1 VELTTLF
8 LLLFINFD
16 IQNQEKFKMVA
27 PFTFARLPQIIFGHR
42 RISDLPAI
50 TGKFGRSVLLVS
62 GAKSFAALDIA
73 KELFE
78 QFDRKDIK
86 IYKVTVPGE
95 PSPELVDEVVRRF
108 ANTSIDVVVSIG
120 GGSVMDAGKAISAM
134 LYRTESVKEFL
145 EVVGDREHPGTKI
158 PFIAIPTTA
167 GTGSE
172 ATKNAVLSE
181 VGSHG
186 FKRSL
191 RHDNFV
197 PDVALVDPELT
208 TGCPPEITAASGMDC
223 FTQLTEA
230 YLSTKSNEY
239 TDALAL
245 AGIKAVKES
254 LRRAYANGDDI
265 EARSGMAFAA
275 LSSGICLANAGLG
288 TVHGIAGTTGAMFNI
303 PHGVVCGTLMASA
316 NEVTVRELRNSQKET
331 VALRKYSTLGK
342 IVSGKE
348 RGTEEYFQDAFIQY
362 LHDLTVSLELPRLGQ
377 YGLTRD
383 DIIAVSSAID
393 NKNNPVKFN
402 EEQLLEIME
411 KRL

>member
-1 VELTTLF
+1 MVESF
-8 LLLFINFD
+8 N
-16 IQNQEKFKMVA
+16 
-27 PFTFARLPQIIFGHR
+27 FARLPAIIFGSR
-42 RISDLPAI
+42 KISGLPGLI
-50 TGKFGRSVLLVS
+50 RGYGQTVLLVT
-62 GAKSFAALDIA
+62 GKSSFEHSAQSAMLLERFE
-73 KELFE
+73 KEN
-78 QFDRKDIK
+78 IK
-86 IYKVTVPGE
+86 TRRTTVTGE

-108 ANTSIDVVVSIG
+108 TDTSIDVVVSIG

-197 PDVALVDPELT
+197 PDLALVDPELT
-208 TGCPPEITAASGMDC
+208 TGCPPGITAASGMDC

-245 AGIKAVKES
+245 AGIRAVKES

-275 LSSGICLANAGLG
+275 LTSGICLANAGLG
-288 TVHGIAGTTGAMFNI
+288 TVHGIAGTTGAMFSI

-316 NEVTVRELRNSQKET
+316 NEVTVRELRNSHKEN
-331 VALRKYSTLGK
+331 VALHKYSTLGK

-348 RGTEEYFQDAFIQY
+348 RGTEEYFQDAFIQF
-362 LHDLTVSLELPRLGQ
+362 LHDLTEGLELPRLGQ
-377 YGLTRD
+377 FGLTRD
-383 DIIAVSSAID
+383 DIIAVSSATD
-393 NKNNPVKFN
+393 NKNNPVKLN
-402 EEQLLEIME
+402 KEQLLDIMV
-411 KRL
+411 KRM

>member
-1 VELTTLF
+1 MVESF
-8 LLLFINFD
+8 N
-16 IQNQEKFKMVA
+16 
-27 PFTFARLPQIIFGHR
+27 FARLPVIIFGCRKISGLPGLIR
-42 RISDLPAI
+42 RYGQ
-50 TGKFGRSVLLVS
+50 TVLLVT
-62 GAKSFAALDIA
+62 GKSSFERAAQSAILLEGFE
-73 KELFE
+73 KEN
-78 QFDRKDIK
+78 IK
-86 IYKVTVPGE
+86 TRRTTVTGE

-108 ANTSIDVVVSIG
+108 ADTSIDVVVSIG

-275 LSSGICLANAGLG
+275 LTSGICLANAGLG
-288 TVHGIAGTTGAMFNI
+288 AVHGIAGTTGAMFNI

-316 NEVTVRELRNSQKET
+316 NEVTVRELRNSKKET

-362 LHDLTVSLELPRLGQ
+362 LHDLTESLELPLLGQ

-383 DIIAVSSAID
+383 DIIAVSSATD
-393 NKNNPVKFN
+393 NKNNPVRFN

-411 KRL
+411 KRM